1 MYWFGFQTGRALKR
15 VFWFGWGEQLQSSQV
30 TARGLTQAQH
40 GGALGVESFLALLEE
55 KEDPKLGQIYLQ
67 GGQALE

>member
-15 VFWFGWGEQLQSSQV
+15 VFWFGWGEQLQPSQV
-30 TARGLTQAQH
+30 TAKGLTQAQH
-40 GGALGVESFLALLEE
+40 GGALGVKSFLALLEE